1 MSAVPTFPRKE
12 NELVILDM
20 AKTLKEVSVKME
32 REWLE
37 GEKRQRQM
45 ETEWLESTMESG
57 RRQRQ
62 DELKYLEVIKQQQ
75 RELNRSFYDFS

>member
-12 NELVILDM
+12 NELVMLDM

-37 GEKRQRQM
+37 GERRQRQM
-45 ETEWLESTMESG
+45 EKGMAGEHYGLFVG
-57 RRQRQ
+57 
-62 DELKYLEVIKQQQ
+62 V
-75 RELNRSFYDFS
+75 